1 MNYAVLVVPNFA
13 LHALRRSDPT
23 LTGQPVAL
31 IAGEGRKAAITQ
43 VSPEATGVTPGLVVT
58 LAMARC
64 PGIVLRPRD
73 FAAEIE
79 ADALLRAA
87 AFTLSP
93 RVELTSTGCCTVDL
107 QGADPERTSAE
118 IRLRVMEL
126 TAAGLPVRIGI
137 AATPLLAVFAAR
149 CAEPVLVVDD
159 EREFL
164 HPLPLAFAE
173 PTAEQAE
180 ILSGW
185 AVRTLGQ
192 LTALS
197 KAEVGQR
204 LGTAGV
210 ALWER
215 AAGETTRPLRLSEPA
230 QSFAVSWDYNTP
242 IESLEPLLFR
252 LRRFSERVAMEL
264 RAAGF
269 VAEILSL
276 TLLLEDETDHRREFR
291 LPEANTD
298 VDGWMRVFLSHLESV
313 RTAARITKARLV
325 AHPTRPPQKQDGLFD
340 TGLRDPAAFWENLA
354 RLAAIVGDGRVGT
367 PVAADTYR
375 PDTFTLSKPVDTI
388 PAPEPAPVHPLRGLA
403 LRRFRPPW
411 PVCVACAGSQP
422 VELDCANL
430 RDTVCNVSGPWR
442 ISGDWWT
449 PEAWAVEHWHV
460 EMAKG
465 GIYQLSRSKDGWR
478 VEGVFD

>member
-1 MNYAVLVVPNFA
+1 
-13 LHALRRSDPT
+13 
-23 LTGQPVAL
+23 
-31 IAGEGRKAAITQ
+31 
-43 VSPEATGVTPGLVVT
+43 
-58 LAMARC
+58 
-64 PGIVLRPRD
+64 
-73 FAAEIE
+73 
-79 ADALLRAA
+79 
-87 AFTLSP
+87 
-93 RVELTSTGCCTVDL
+93 
-107 QGADPERTSAE
+107 
-118 IRLRVMEL
+118 
-126 TAAGLPVRIGI
+126 
-137 AATPLLAVFAAR
+137 
-149 CAEPVLVVDD
+149 
-159 EREFL
+159 L

-185 AVRTLGQ
+185 GVRTLGQ

-210 ALWER
+210 TLWEC

-230 QSFAVSWDYNTP
+230 QSFAVSWNYDPP
-242 IESLEPLLFR
+242 IETLEPVLFR
-252 LRRFSERVAMEL
+252 MRRFSERVAMEL

-291 LPEANTD
+291 LPEPNTD

-313 RTAARITKARLV
+313 RTAARVTKVRLV
-325 AHPTRPPQKQDGLFD
+325 AHPTRPAQKQDGLFD

-354 RLAAIVGDGRVGT
+354 RLAAIVGEGRVGT
-367 PVAADTYR
+367 PVPADTYR
-375 PDTFTLSKPVDTI
+375 PDAFTLTKPVDTI

-411 PVCVACAGSQP
+411 PVRVACAGPQP
-422 VELDCANL
+422 AELDCANL
-430 RDTVCNVSGPWR
+430 RDTVRSVGGPWR

-449 PEAWAVEHWHV
+449 PEAWAVEHWHI
-460 EMAKG
+460 EMSQG
-465 GIYQLSRSKDGWR
+465 GIYQLARSKDGWR

>member
-1 MNYAVLVVPNFA
+1 MNYAVFVVPDFA
-13 LHALRRSDPT
+13 LHALRRNDPS
-23 LTGQPVAL
+23 LAGQPVAL
-31 IAGEGRKAAITQ
+31 VSGEGHKAAVTE
-43 VSPEATGVTPGLVVT
+43 VSHEAAGVTPGLVVT

-64 PGIVLRPRD
+64 PGIILRPRD
-73 FAAEIE
+73 FVAEIE
-79 ADALLRAA
+79 ADALLKAA

-93 RVELTSTGCCTVDL
+93 RVELTGTGYCTVDL
-107 QGADPERTSAE
+107 QGADAERTSAE

-137 AATPLLAVFAAR
+137 ASTPLLAAFAAR

-159 EREFL
+159 EKEFL
-164 HPLPLAFAE
+164 RPLPLAFAE
-173 PTAEQAE
+173 PTAEQTE

-185 AVRTLGQ
+185 GVRSLGE
-192 LTALS
+192 LTALA

-230 QSFAVSWDYNTP
+230 QSFAVSWTYDPP
-242 IESLEPLLFR
+242 IESLEPLFFR

-269 VAEILSL
+269 VAEVLSL
-276 TLLLEDETDHRREFR
+276 TLILEDETKHWREFR
-291 LPEANTD
+291 LPEPNTD
-298 VDGWMRVFLSHLESV
+298 VDGWLRVFYSHLESV
-313 RTAARITKARLV
+313 RTPARVARALLV
-325 AHPTRPPQKQDGLFD
+325 ASPTRPPQKQDGLFD

-354 RLAAIVGDGRVGT
+354 RLGAIVGDDRIGT
-367 PVAADTYR
+367 PVPADTYR

-388 PAPEPAPVHPLRGLA
+388 PAPEPAPIHPPRGLA

-411 PVCVACAGSQP
+411 PVRVTCAGP
-422 VELDCANL
+422 LPAELDSINL
-430 RDTVCNVSGPWR
+430 RDTVRSVSGPWR
-442 ISGDWWT
+442 SSGDWWT
-449 PEAWAVEHWHV
+449 PDTWAVEHWQV
-460 EMAKG
+460 EMSKG
-465 GIYQLSRSKDGWR
+465 GIYQLARTKDGWC